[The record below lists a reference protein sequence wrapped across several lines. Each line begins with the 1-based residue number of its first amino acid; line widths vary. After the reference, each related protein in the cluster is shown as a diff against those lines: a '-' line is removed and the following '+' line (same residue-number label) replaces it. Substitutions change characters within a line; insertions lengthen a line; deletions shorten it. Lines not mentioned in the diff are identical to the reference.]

1 MGKINIEGLEFSAC
15 NGGLEF
21 EKVKPQKFVF
31 DAELTVGLM
40 PALND
45 ELSSTVNYAEVC
57 SLLEEAVTGNSFNLI
72 EKLALECAFK
82 ILEKFSSV
90 DAVKLTVNKPQAPI
104 TQKFKSVGVTV
115 ELERVKAYLSLGSSV
130 GDRQGYLNKAI
141 SALDGTRG
149 ITVEKVSPFM
159 ETAPYGGV
167 AKNKFVN
174 CAVCVQTF
182 LPPHSLLDEINRIE
196 QECGRVR
203 DRRWDDRTLDI
214 DIIFYGDKIICD
226 ERLTVPHCDY
236 KNREF
241 VKIPLKKIAP
251 HLID

>member
-1 MGKINIEGLEFSAC
+1 
-15 NGGLEF
+15 
-21 EKVKPQKFVF
+21 
-31 DAELTVGLM
+31 
-40 PALND
+40 
-45 ELSSTVNYAEVC
+45 
-57 SLLEEAVTGNSFNLI
+57 
-72 EKLALECAFK
+72 
-82 ILEKFSSV
+82 
-90 DAVKLTVNKPQAPI
+90 
-104 TQKFKSVGVTV
+104 
-115 ELERVKAYLSLGSSV
+115 
-130 GDRQGYLNKAI
+130 
-141 SALDGTRG
+141 
-149 ITVEKVSPFM
+149 M